1 MYIIMNSPSSL
12 PCNSKNPM
20 YCTGDGL
27 ARLYRESKSLLPAQ
41 TLINSPDLEIKD
53 GVNWSFDQDTMTI
66 WNNRY
71 WKGFYPAD
79 YDYKNLILMYGF
91 GFYKKFWPDKENRK
105 VKGET
110 HPFNTDIHAANEAVD
125 MEIPEKGKGVYIK
138 YSDFP
143 FNSFDD
149 LIKIVDR
156 DTVLGEAS
164 VSVRNPGRG
173 IPIFHFV
180 LSRRYSLDF
189 MTRADC
195 RFIFQSKAKDA
206 ETGKVLGVW
215 DLLLV
220 SNAALSQPIL
230 RIKFHKDGGGPKVGI
245 IQYGNLPNKS
255 QIRAFDEK
263 LARTIDLPAKI
274 QNGSIRAAGKDYL
287 VGILEASEHP
297 IFEAMRGSEG
307 FITKEK
313 DGLFLPY
320 VLKRVASPG
329 GTIAKSNET
338 RK

>member
-1 MYIIMNSPSSL
+1 MYIIMNTISSQS
-12 PCNSKNPM
+12 CNSKNPM
-20 YCTGDGL
+20 YCKREGL
-27 ARLYRESKSLLPAQ
+27 ARLYRESKSLFPAQ

-53 GVNWSFDQDTMTI
+53 GVNWSFDPETMTI

-91 GFYKKFWPDKENRK
+91 GFYKRFWPGKENQK

-110 HPFNTDIHAANEAVD
+110 HPFNTEIHAANQAVD

-149 LIKIVDR
+149 LLKIVDQ
-156 DTVLGEAS
+156 DTVLGEAF

-195 RFIFQSKAKDA
+195 RFIFQSKAKKA
-206 ETGKVLGVW
+206 ETEKVLGVW

-220 SNAALSQPIL
+220 SNAALSPPVL
-230 RIKFHKDGGGPKVGI
+230 RIKFHKDAASLKASL
-245 IQYGNLPNKS
+245 IQYGNLPTGS
-255 QIRAFDEK
+255 LIRAFDEK
-263 LARTIDLPAKI
+263 LALTLELPAKL
-274 QNGSIRAAGKDYL
+274 QNGSIRAAGKDLL

-297 IFEAMRGSEG
+297 VFKAMLGSKG

-329 GTIAKSNET
+329 GT
-338 RK
+338 